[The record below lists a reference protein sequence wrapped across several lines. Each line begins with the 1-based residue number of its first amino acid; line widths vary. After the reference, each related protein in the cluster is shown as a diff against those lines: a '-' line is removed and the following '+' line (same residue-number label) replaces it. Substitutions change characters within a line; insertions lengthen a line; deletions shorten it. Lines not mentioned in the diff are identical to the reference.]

1 MKISH
6 ARQFFTLKRLSLS
19 ALASSL
25 ALLSMLVSSTYISA
39 FDGRSYKL
47 RPPKTSMVEIEKA
60 IRANADDTHALM
72 ERALTYLSAGECEKA
87 IADYSRVIKL
97 TKKPGPAL
105 VGRSQAYE
113 MMGQHKPALQ
123 DVDQAIK
130 LNDKDSIAEALR
142 HKITILRTTKDFAP
156 CPALYE
162 RLLKT
167 KDIGLG
173 NSDRDDML
181 SQRAQVYLILKKPE
195 LAIADIQAC
204 QHDGMQHV
212 SRKIV
217 LIEAYEQ
224 LGKYDQAMELV
235 NRTINYRKAHP
246 DLKKPE
252 SDLAKLYTIRARL
265 YDKQGNKEKAAKDRE
280 MANAERNNLFDELE
294 MSLDKRN
301 R

>member
-1 MKISH
+1 MVSFAGKFSNFIVPTACCFFVFISP
-6 ARQFFTLKRLSLS
+6 AQEL
-19 ALASSL
+19 
-25 ALLSMLVSSTYISA
+25 SA

-60 IRANADDTHALM
+60 IRANPENTKALM

-87 IADYSRVIKL
+87 VADYSRVIKL
-97 TKKPGPAL
+97 SKNSGRAL

-113 MMGQHKPALQ
+113 MMGQHKPALA

-130 LNDKDSIAEALR
+130 LNDKDSLAEALR

-162 RLLKT
+162 KLLNT
-167 KDIGLG
+167 PDIGLG
-173 NSDRDDML
+173 NADRDDML
-181 SQRAQVYLILKKPE
+181 TQRAQLYLLLKKPE
-195 LAIADIQAC
+195 LAIADIEAC
-204 QHDGMQHV
+204 HNDGLQHV
-212 SRKIV
+212 SRRIV

-224 LGKYDQAMELV
+224 LGKYDKCLEQL
-235 NRTINYRKAHP
+235 NRLITYRKGHP

-252 SDLAKLYTIRARL
+252 SDLAKLYTIRARI
-265 YDKQGNKEKAAKDRE
+265 YDRQGKKDKAAADRAQAE
-280 MANAERNNLFDELE
+280 TERNSLFDELE